1 MFLLIANHGKT
12 TTINAFELVLLK
24 KICYLSAL
32 IHAHVLTLS
41 LRKRQS
47 QKKQKVA
54 RMYTFSNNWQ
64 AKPEIIPVPHTT
76 QQSRNKLLGRCYKDD
91 LALYWMC
98 LIEINDI
105 LSFSLFASLFCECTH
120 CSGIFC
126 VQALLQPAAKNS
138 TTNWGKIEI
147 ERKSRNTQTLM
158 NKMRFKERV
167 NNCIVWNI
175 TSDILSS
182 HRLITNCVRSA
193 LQTLN
198 FRAPKSK

>member
-12 TTINAFELVLLK
+12 TTTNAFELVLLK

-64 AKPEIIPVPHTT
+64 AKPEIIPVPHTS
-76 QQSRNKLLGRCYKDD
+76 QQSKTIVRTKLLGRCYKDD

-105 LSFSLFASLFCECTH
+105 LRLSLFASLFCVCTH
-120 CSGIFC
+120 YSGIFC

-138 TTNWGKIEI
+138 TTNRGKIEMK
-147 ERKSRNTQTLM
+147 RKTRNTQT
-158 NKMRFKERV
+158 
-167 NNCIVWNI
+167 IV
-175 TSDILSS
+175 DE
-182 HRLITNCVRSA
+182 
-193 LQTLN
+193 
-198 FRAPKSK
+198 